1 MKRLKKLLKD
11 NSGESMTELIVA
23 FSMFMLALAALSTM
37 VTTGFKLNRMAA
49 DADRAYYGEFTASET
64 GRGLTVTISSDD
76 SALQSVLPAPD
87 NITYYKNPAGLIFF
101 EFDTEPTAT
110 EPPAEEPGTGE

>member
-37 VTTGFKLNRMAA
+37 VTTGLKLNRMAA
-49 DADRAYYGEFTASET
+49 DADRAYYGEFEKKEAS
-64 GRGLTVTISSDD
+64 GGGGMTVTITTTDG
-76 SALQSVLPAPD
+76 ALKEFVPALP
-87 NITYYKNPAGLIFF
+87 NITYYKNPAGLIYFSF
-101 EFDTEPTAT
+101 EEATAPAPTPT
-110 EPPAEEPGTGE
+110 PTPTP